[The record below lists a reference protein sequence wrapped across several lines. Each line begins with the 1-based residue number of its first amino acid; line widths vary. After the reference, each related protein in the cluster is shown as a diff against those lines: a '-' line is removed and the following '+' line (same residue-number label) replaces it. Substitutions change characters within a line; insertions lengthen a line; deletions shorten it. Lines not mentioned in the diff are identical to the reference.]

1 MLQFSAVRDSVTS
14 LLGHF
19 VFIINRAQFET
30 WLTIWNRFAFCC
42 VFAKLFAEEFELCHF
57 LSTVH
62 IMRPSNLTVLRQCG
76 GSGRYEI
83 ARSRCEIFS
92 SRPNTNFT
100 LFKYCTSDFQRR
112 TLDGWTLKMA
122 MAQPKV
128 SQSTG
133 GFCLSSRIYM
143 WYYPDPQNYRFPLT
157 YLKDSSCGRCYAQQ
171 TVWLSVIL
179 YTHLHVL
186 SPQDSPPV
194 HAPHD
199 HQPPIQGVQIRT
211 CP

>member
-100 LFKYCTSDFQRR
+100 LFKYIRFSAKDFGW
-112 TLDGWTLKMA
+112 LDVENGDGP
-122 MAQPKV
+122 AQ
-128 SQSTG
+128 G
-133 GFCLSSRIYM
+133 IAIYR
-143 WYYPDPQNYRFPLT
+143 WFLPE
-157 YLKDSSCGRCYAQQ
+157 
-171 TVWLSVIL
+171 
-179 YTHLHVL
+179 
-186 SPQDSPPV
+186 
-194 HAPHD
+194 
-199 HQPPIQGVQIRT
+199 
-211 CP
+211 